1 MKHVVTI
8 ALALTVVGLAA
19 CGQREPES
27 KTMDYFMQHPSEI
40 EATQRDCKNK
50 GISLLADTPE
60 ARTCN
65 AADSA
70 MRARFFGHS
79 ASGVQK

>member
-1 MKHVVTI
+1 MRHATAIVMV
-8 ALALTVVGLAA
+8 LTAIGMAA
-19 CGQREPES
+19 CDKRES
-27 KTMDYFMQHPSEI
+27 KTVEYFMQHPSEI
-40 EATQRDCKNK
+40 KSTQKDCRNK

-79 ASGVQK
+79 ASGVQQ

>member
-1 MKHVVTI
+1 
-8 ALALTVVGLAA
+8 
-19 CGQREPES
+19 
-27 KTMDYFMQHPSEI
+27 MDYFMQHPSEI
-40 EATQRDCKNK
+40 EGTQKDCRNK

-79 ASGVQK
+79 ASGVQQ

>member
-1 MKHVVTI
+1 MRYATAIVMV
-8 ALALTVVGLAA
+8 LTAIGTAA
-19 CGQREPES
+19 CGKRES
-27 KTMDYFMQHPSEI
+27 KTVEYFMQHPSEI
-40 EATQRDCKNK
+40 VSTQKDCRNK

-79 ASGVQK
+79 ASGVQQ

>member
-1 MKHVVTI
+1 MV
-8 ALALTVVGLAA
+8 LTAIGVAA
-19 CGQREPES
+19 CGKRES
-27 KTMDYFMQHPSEI
+27 KTMDYFLQHPTEI
-40 EATQRDCKNK
+40 EDTQKDCRSK

-70 MRARFFGHS
+70 MRARFFEHS
-79 ASGVQK
+79 ASGVQQ

>member
-1 MKHVVTI
+1 MKHRIVI
-8 ALALTVVGLAA
+8 ALAMTVIGLAG
-19 CGQREPES
+19 CGHREPEP
-27 KTMDYFMQHPSEI
+27 KTVEYFLQHPSEI
-40 EATQRDCKNK
+40 ESTQKDCRNK

-79 ASGVQK
+79 ASGVQQ

>member
-1 MKHVVTI
+1 MKHPIVI
-8 ALALTVVGLAA
+8 ALVLTIVGLAA
-19 CGQREPES
+19 CGQREPEP
-27 KTMDYFMQHPSEI
+27 KTVDYFMQHPSEI
-40 EATQRDCKNK
+40 EATQKDCRNK

-65 AADSA
+65 AANSA

-79 ASGVQK
+79 ASGVQQ